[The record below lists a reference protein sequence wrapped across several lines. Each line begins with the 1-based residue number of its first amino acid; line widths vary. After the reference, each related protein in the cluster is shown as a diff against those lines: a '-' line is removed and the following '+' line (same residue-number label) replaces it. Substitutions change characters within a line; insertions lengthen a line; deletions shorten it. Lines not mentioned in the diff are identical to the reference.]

1 MADPLQR
8 FVAAQ
13 EGIYEQALAE
23 LIAGRKQSHWMW
35 FIFPQLAGLGRSAM
49 AQRYGIAS
57 RAEAEAYFRH
67 PLLGARLIECTL
79 AVLAHAGASAE
90 TIFGTVDAL
99 KFRSSMTLFEAT
111 SGEREPGFA
120 QALVAFYGGKRD
132 ERTLALLA

>member
-57 RAEAEAYFRH
+57 REEAEAYFRH
-67 PLLGARLIECTL
+67 SLLGARLIECTR
-79 AVLAHAGASAE
+79 AVLAHAGATAE
-90 TIFGTVDAL
+90 IIFGTVDAL
-99 KFRSSMTLFEAT
+99 KLRSSMTLFEVT
-111 SGEREPGFA
+111 SGEHEPGFA
-120 QALVAFYGGKRD
+120 QALLAFYGGERD
-132 ERTLALLA
+132 DRTLALLG